1 MLGHF
6 AGTQSRSP
14 APDDEND
21 RAWTEQH
28 LTAPIML
35 THPASQARHQ
45 RPWHKSGDAAEDAT
59 SGGHVQPHREGTASM
74 DVLTHKLSS
83 SHLRLDNGIPAPL
96 SRYSASACSSVAA
109 SGQPPELI
117 LEEGGWCPGSSS
129 ELLGQHDIPS
139 SVAPT
144 TESDLARHSYNQNQ
158 DVRRL
163 RHKPSSRC
171 LKEAA
176 AIGAIQS
183 RVEEMISTSTQ
194 CNVYIPP
201 LVPVVPIEAGGNK
214 DLGHE
219 VVGTMLEVD
228 DNPGA
233 DDESELA
240 LIDRLLSLRRASGTL
255 GIRKSG
261 FPLYRSSTDTALRCQ
276 NLVRNKPRMR
286 RRKDRPKPSLSTTA
300 GEASQQ

>member
-1 MLGHF
+1 MLGHI
-6 AGTQSRSP
+6 AGTQSRSQ

-21 RAWTEQH
+21 RAGTEGD
-28 LTAPIML
+28 LTTQIML
-35 THPASQARHQ
+35 TQARHQ
-45 RPWHKSGDAAEDAT
+45 RPWHISDHAAEDAT
-59 SGGHVQPHREGTASM
+59 SGGHVQPHREGVASM
-74 DVLTHKLSS
+74 DVLTHKFSS
-83 SHLRLDNGIPAPL
+83 SHLRLDNGIPPPPL
-96 SRYSASACSSVAA
+96 SRHSASACSSVAS
-109 SGQPPELI
+109 SGQMSEPI
-117 LEEGGWCPGSSS
+117 LEVGTCCPG
-129 ELLGQHDIPS
+129 PS
-139 SVAPT
+139 SVLPGRHATPSSIGST
-144 TESDLARHSYNQNQ
+144 VDTDVARHSHSNKQ

-176 AIGAIQS
+176 AIGAIQT

-194 CNVYIPP
+194 CNVYTPP
-201 LVPVVPIEAGGNK
+201 LVPIVPIEADDKN
-214 DLGHE
+214 DTGHA
-219 VVGTMLEVD
+219 VVGTTLEVD
-228 DNPGA
+228 DNIGA

-286 RRKDRPKPSLSTTA
+286 RRKVRPKTSLSTIA
-300 GEASQQ
+300 GEEPQP